1 MTKKKFFAPVI
12 MLVILALASV
22 LFAGCFDDD
31 DFETENSFS
40 ASENLY
46 FDGEQTISIKPSDY
60 GSKTSTFLETITK
73 SDITVSGILV
83 GKTVTSVEYISENE
97 IKVTFSGKVKASEPK
112 DSDDTNSI
120 GKITIS
126 RKAIKNGIAGSIY
139 LRVNYHPKMVCNT
152 SNSSASS
159 INKTYVSVFS
169 LPYGNFITANV
180 NTTNIIVP
188 DDNSTV
194 SVSVTDD
201 GKLRIEVSGFTPY
214 EYNGQTYSY
223 PVAKLNANVTTF
235 NKDLY
240 VTIGNG
246 LAEYDLV

>member
-1 MTKKKFFAPVI
+1 MTKKKIFAPAI
-12 MLVILALASV
+12 MLVIFALASV

-31 DFETENSFS
+31 DFG
-40 ASENLY
+40 SENAFSVSSDIY
-46 FDGEQTISIKPSDY
+46 FDGEQTISITPSEY

-73 SDITVSGILV
+73 SDVTVSGPLE
-83 GKTVTSVEYISENE
+83 GKTVMSVEYISENE

-112 DSDDTNSI
+112 DSDDTSSI
-120 GKITIS
+120 GKIAIS
-126 RKAIKNGIAGSIY
+126 RKAIKNGIAGSVY
-139 LRVNYHPKMVCNT
+139 LRVNYHPKMWCDT

-159 INKTYVSVFS
+159 VSKTYVSEFS

-194 SVSVTDD
+194 SVSVTVH

-214 EYNGQTYSY
+214 EYNGQTYNY
-223 PVAKLNANVTTF
+223 PVAKINANVTTF
-235 NKDLY
+235 NKELY

-246 LAEYDLV
+246 IAEYNLV